1 MKGYFMKVIVAAFA
15 QLIVLSQ
22 WAHASSLEVCLKHY
36 RGNEQ
41 DFSGLVGNGPIE
53 VPAGT
58 VFQSAGFRYGTPSD
72 PRDEEHMQ
80 EGHDPA
86 WSGIPQE
93 EQIRRAKILQQER
106 SGQPPKT
113 AFVLT
118 RSLILSKRH
127 YCAMGSVNNILSS
140 TWGWE
145 KAGAGA
151 SDVYYEAYG
160 IYKENMLNTSFDKM
174 RGVGFAAQSG
184 QLVATIHG
192 KVTTTVYE
200 P

>member
-1 MKGYFMKVIVAAFA
+1 MKVIVAAFA
-15 QLIVLSQ
+15 QLILLSQ

-36 RGNEQ
+36 SGNEQ
-41 DFSGLVGNGPIE
+41 DFSGVMADGPIE

-58 VFQSAGFRYGTPSD
+58 VFQSAGYKYGTPSD

-80 EGHDPA
+80 EGGGLA

-93 EQIRRAKILQQER
+93 EQKRRAKILQQESR
-106 SGQPPKT
+106 GLPPKT

-118 RSLILSKRH
+118 KSLILSQHH
-127 YCAMGSVNNILSS
+127 YCAMGSASNVLSS

-145 KAGAGA
+145 KAYAGT

-160 IYKENMLNTSFDKM
+160 IYKEDTLNTSFDNM
-174 RGVGFAAQSG
+174 GSFGLAAQSG
-184 QLVATIHG
+184 QLVAAPYRMTN
-192 KVTTTVYE
+192 TTVRK